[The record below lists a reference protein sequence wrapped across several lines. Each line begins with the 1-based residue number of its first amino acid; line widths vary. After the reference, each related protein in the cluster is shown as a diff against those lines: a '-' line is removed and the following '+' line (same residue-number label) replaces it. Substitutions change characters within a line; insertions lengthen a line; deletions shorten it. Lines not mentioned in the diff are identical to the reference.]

1 MFEEKMKQDWCF
13 FHGAMYLYFYHVSQL
28 SSPWW
33 FETFLHLSK
42 VALYHSILNV
52 EGKFFLLG
60 IPCGK

>member
-1 MFEEKMKQDWCF
+1 
-13 FHGAMYLYFYHVSQL
+13 MYLYFYHVSQL